1 MEQVNVGII
10 GLGNVGSGTM
20 AILAENGEQID
31 LKLGFRLRVKAVCS
45 RHTEQK
51 KIPEALGPVLKSN
64 DWRQLVSHPE
74 LHIIVELVGGTQIAA
89 EIVNTAI
96 ANKKSVVTANK
107 ELMAS
112 SGAELWDRAIA
123 AHTNLAMEA
132 SVAGGIPIHAV
143 LRAVSY
149 THLDVYKRQT
159 KPEPRSRM
167 NSAAGACTF
176 PRGKQAVRSP

>member
-1 MEQVNVGII
+1 M
-10 GLGNVGSGTM
+10 
-20 AILAENGEQID
+20 
-31 LKLGFRLRVKAVCS
+31 
-45 RHTEQK
+45 
-51 KIPEALGPVLKSN
+51 
-64 DWRQLVSHPE
+64 
-74 LHIIVELVGGTQIAA
+74 ELVGGTQIAA

-143 LRAVSY
+143 LREGISGDRIVALYGILNGTSNYILTSMEKRGTCLLY
-149 THLDVYKRQT
+149 T
-159 KPEPRSRM
+159 S
-167 NSAAGACTF
+167 
-176 PRGKQAVRSP
+176 